1 MAAQRARPDHYAVLG
16 VDPSA
21 SARQI
26 TSAYRALVRALHPD
40 SRPAQ
45 RPSAERLGEVLAAY
59 EVLRDPDRRA
69 AYDARFNHRQTAESS
84 VTPPAGPDRPSARS
98 VPVRVHHTEPR
109 FIAAEHSGPEDFGRI
124 GPWPPGPD
132 LRVGP
137 VRVVVPGAAAKP
149 VDLARWVLWH
159 LGDIDLWP

>member
-1 MAAQRARPDHYAVLG
+1 MAAPGARPDHYAVLG

-26 TSAYRALVRALHPD
+26 ASAYRALVRVLHPD

-45 RPSAERLGEVLAAY
+45 SSAERLGEVLAAY

-69 AYDARFNHRQTAESS
+69 AYDARLDRRS
-84 VTPPAGPDRPSARS
+84 VEQSVRPPAAGPDRPSARS
-98 VPVRVHHTEPR
+98 VPVRVHRAEPW
-109 FIAAEHSGPEDFGRI
+109 FLAAEHPGPEGFGRT

-137 VRVVVPGAAAKP
+137 VRVVVPEAAAQP

-159 LGDIDLWP
+159 WGDSNPWP

>member
-1 MAAQRARPDHYAVLG
+1 MAAQGARPDHYAVLG

-26 TSAYRALVRALHPD
+26 TAAYRALVRVLHPD
-40 SRPAQ
+40 GRPAQ
-45 RPSAERLGEVLAAY
+45 PPSAERLGEVFAAY

-69 AYDARFNHRQTAESS
+69 AYDARLHRRPTAEPS
-84 VTPPAGPDRPSARS
+84 VTPPAGPDRPSSRS

-109 FIAAEHSGPEDFGRI
+109 FIAAEHPGPEDFGRI

-137 VRVVVPGAAAKP
+137 VRVVVPEAAAQP
-149 VDLARWVLWH
+149 VDLARRMLWH
-159 LGDIDLWP
+159 LGDIDPWP